1 MRKGHTKISHCA
13 AFFLIAMLAGI
24 SGSAYAEELTVT
36 VNSGASVALTPSM
49 EGAFAST
56 EDEGNT
62 SASFSVTTDNY
73 TGYSLRLATGN
84 EGEYA
89 DKLTNTVTKDE
100 ETTVYAIGSIG
111 AAVDRATFNT
121 NAYDNTW
128 GIKPSKYNSV
138 GNVKFL
144 PVISGMLIDDVKQS
158 GTFDYTLAVGIRANY
173 ENPAGIYT
181 NTLVLTAVANPTV
194 YEVPVTFGEGVEG
207 VVFTLVGETEAAVTI
222 SAPGE
227 TALLTYGAEYEITAV
242 FEDGYEM
249 DTIEITS
256 GTLDAEAGTYKIEVS
271 DEAPAVSVSGKILG
285 GSEEG
290 PEALEAVASSGE

>member
-1 MRKGHTKISHCA
+1 MAIS
-13 AFFLIAMLAGI
+13 AGI
-24 SGSAYAEELTVT
+24 GGSAYAEELTVT
-36 VNSGASVALTPSM
+36 VNSGASVALTPSV

-73 TGYSLRLATGN
+73 TGYNLHLATGN

-89 DKLTNTVTKDE
+89 DKLTNTVMKDE
-100 ETTVYAIGSIG
+100 EATVYAIGSIG

-121 NAYDNTW
+121 NAYNNTW

-138 GNVKFL
+138 ENVKFL

-158 GTFDYTLAVGIRANY
+158 GTFDYTIVVGIRANY
-173 ENPAGIYT
+173 ENPAGTYT

-207 VVFTLVGETEAAVTI
+207 VVFTLVGETEAAAAI
-222 SAPGE
+222 SASGE
-227 TALLTYGAEYEITAV
+227 TALLTYGAEYEMTVV
-242 FEDGYEM
+242 FEDGYEA
-249 DTIEITS
+249 DAIEATS
-256 GTLDAEAGTYKIEVS
+256 GALDAEVGTYRIEIS
-271 DEAPAVSVSGKILG
+271 DETPAITVNAKI
-285 GSEEG
+285 SEISE
-290 PEALEAVASSGE
+290 